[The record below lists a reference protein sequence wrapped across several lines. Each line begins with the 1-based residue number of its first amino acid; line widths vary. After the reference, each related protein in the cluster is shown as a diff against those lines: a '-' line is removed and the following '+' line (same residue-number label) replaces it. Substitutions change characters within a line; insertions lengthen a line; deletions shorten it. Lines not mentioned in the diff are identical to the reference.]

1 LTKELYQKDFKNNN
15 NAFISK
21 ANAAKNNFPKTTS
34 LQYLE
39 AGKNISVQ
47 EGCIYICI
55 KRCHGYF
62 HLGTDLAAVE
72 IINLCC
78 FYPKKIKILKGQ
90 PG

>member
-1 LTKELYQKDFKNNN
+1 MDFKYNN

-21 ANAAKNNFPKTTS
+21 ASAAKNNFPKTTS

-39 AGKNISVQ
+39 PGKNISVR
-47 EGCIYICI
+47 EKCIYICI

-62 HLGTDLAAVE
+62 HLGTDLAVE

-78 FYPKKIKILKGQ
+78 FYQKKIKILKGH